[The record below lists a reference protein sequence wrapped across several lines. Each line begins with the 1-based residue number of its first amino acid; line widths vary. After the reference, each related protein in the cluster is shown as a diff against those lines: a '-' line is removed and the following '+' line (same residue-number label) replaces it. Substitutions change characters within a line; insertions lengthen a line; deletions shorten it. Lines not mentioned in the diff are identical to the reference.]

1 MGDTRNYSDPNLAII
16 ERCQKGERKAF
27 QELYN
32 LYAKAMLNTSF
43 RILNNM
49 DEAEEVLQD
58 SFLKAFQK
66 IDTYDPKFAFGS
78 WLKRMVTNAS
88 LDVIRKRKNVFV
100 TLDDAQFVQE
110 EENDD
115 EIIYD
120 VETVKKCIAELPDG
134 FRTIISMYL
143 FDEHTHKEIG
153 EILGISEGTIKSH
166 YYKAKK
172 ILIDS
177 IKQNTTVHE

>member
-1 MGDTRNYSDPNLAII
+1 
-16 ERCQKGERKAF
+16 
-27 QELYN
+27 
-32 LYAKAMLNTSF
+32 
-43 RILNNM
+43 
-49 DEAEEVLQD
+49 
-58 SFLKAFQK
+58 
-66 IDTYDPKFAFGS
+66 
-78 WLKRMVTNAS
+78 MVTNAS
-88 LDVIRKRKNVFV
+88 LDVLRKRKNVFV
-100 TLDDAQFVQE
+100 TLNDAQFVQE

-120 VETVKKCIAELPDG
+120 VETVKKCIEQLPDG

-172 ILIDS
+172 ILIES
-177 IKQNTTVHE
+177 IKQNTTIHER